1 MSSSSRIILALAAG
15 AVLGAS
21 ITLTHAV
28 LAERQA
34 AQATGLPLDDLR
46 SFVQILD
53 KVKAEY
59 VEPVDDKTL
68 LQNALRGMLSG
79 LDPHSAYLDKTEFK
93 DMNVVTTGKFGGL
106 GIEVQLQG
114 GLVRVV
120 SPIDDTP
127 AAKAGIK
134 PGDLIVKID
143 DAPVQGMTINDA
155 VTKMRGEPGTKVKL
169 IVVRDNTPQPLTFDL
184 KRDVIKVSSVRGRML
199 EPGYAYVR
207 ISQFQIDTGKNFDDI
222 LAKLKKQS
230 GGELKG
236 LVLDLRNNPGG
247 VLNAAVD
254 VSDAL
259 LEKGPI
265 VSIRGRD
272 PGSNHEF
279 DATRGDDLDGRP
291 LVVLVNGGS
300 ASAAEIV
307 AGALQDQHR
316 GILVGS
322 KTFGKGSVQTIVP
335 LQNDDA
341 IKLTTARYYTP
352 SGRSIQAE
360 GIVPDVVLQP
370 VKVSKLDGVDGD
382 GFIKEADLKGRLDNP
397 NAKPAAKP
405 AEKDKDKE
413 AQPEAKQ
420 PDTDASTQPGAAKD
434 GDNLQLSDYEL
445 FEALNLLK
453 GLSIARVSTGDAP
466 VNVAQP

>member
-1 MSSSSRIILALAAG
+1 MSSSSRVILALTAG
-15 AVLGAS
+15 VILGAS
-21 ITLTHAV
+21 VTITHGV
-28 LAERQA
+28 WAERQS
-34 AQATGLPLDDLR
+34 AQAQSGLPFDELR

-79 LDPHSAYLDKTEFK
+79 LDPHSAYLSKDEFR

-106 GIEVQLQG
+106 GIEVQMQD
-114 GLVRVV
+114 GLVKVIT
-120 SPIDDTP
+120 PMDDTP

-143 DAPVQGMTINDA
+143 DSPVQGMSLNDA
-155 VTKMRGEPGTKVKL
+155 VNKMRGDKDTKVKL
-169 IVVRDNTPQPLTFDL
+169 LVVRESAQQPLTFDL
-184 KRDVIKVSSVRGRML
+184 KRDLIKVTSVRGRLL

-207 ISQFQIDTGKNFDDI
+207 ISQFQVDTAENFVDMVN
-222 LAKLKKQS
+222 KLKKDN
-230 GGELKG
+230 GGPLKG
-236 LVLDLRNNPGG
+236 VVLDLRNNPGG
-247 VLNAAVD
+247 LLDAAVK

-272 PGSNHEF
+272 PENTREF
-279 DATRGDDLDGRP
+279 DATPGDVTDGRP

-316 GILVGS
+316 GILVGT

-335 LQNDDA
+335 LQNEDA

-370 VKVSKLDGVDGD
+370 VKISKLEGVDGD

-397 NAKPAAKP
+397 NAKPAPKAD
-405 AEKDKDKE
+405 DKDKP
-413 AQPEAKQ
+413 AASPADAKTDPKAGANGGVG
-420 PDTDASTQPGAAKD
+420 PDAAAKPD
-434 GDNLQLSDYEL
+434 GDNLQLTDYEL
-445 FEALNLLK
+445 FEGLNLLK
-453 GLSIARVSTGDAP
+453 GLSIARA
-466 VNVAQP
+466 N

>member
-1 MSSSSRIILALAAG
+1 MSSSSRVLLALTAG
-15 AVLGAS
+15 VVLGAS
-21 ITLTHAV
+21 ITITHGV

-34 AQATGLPLDDLR
+34 AQAQASLPFDDLR

-79 LDPHSAYLDKTEFK
+79 LDPHSAYMNKEEYK

-106 GIEVQLQG
+106 GIEVQMQD
-114 GLVRVV
+114 GLVKVIT
-120 SPIDDTP
+120 PMDDTP

-143 DAPVQGMTINDA
+143 DSPVQGMSLNDA
-155 VTKMRGEPGTKVKL
+155 VNKMRGDKDTKVKL
-169 IVVRDNTPQPLTFDL
+169 IVVRESAQQPLTFDL
-184 KRDVIKVSSVRGRML
+184 KRDLIKVTSVRGRIL

-207 ISQFQIDTGKNFDDI
+207 ISQFQIDTGENFVET
-222 LAKLKKQS
+222 LNKLKKQN
-230 GGELKG
+230 GAPLKG
-236 LVLDLRNNPGG
+236 VVLDLRNNPGG
-247 VLNAAVD
+247 LLDAAVK

-272 PGSNHEF
+272 PENTREF
-279 DATRGDDLDGRP
+279 DATPGDVLDGKP

-370 VKVSKLDGVDGD
+370 VKISKLDGIDGD

-397 NAKPAAKP
+397 NAKPAVKAGDKDKGDKTDKDSSDAKP
-405 AEKDKDKE
+405 AADGSKADATKADK
-413 AQPEAKQ
+413 A
-420 PDTDASTQPGAAKD
+420 DA
-434 GDNLQLSDYEL
+434 DNLQLSDYEL
-445 FEALNLLK
+445 FEGLNLLK
-453 GLSIARVSTGDAP
+453 GLSIAR
-466 VNVAQP
+466 N

>member
-1 MSSSSRIILALAAG
+1 MSSSSRVLLALAAG
-15 AVLGAS
+15 VVLGAS
-21 ITLTHAV
+21 ITITHGV

-34 AQATGLPLDDLR
+34 AQSQAGLPFDDLR

-79 LDPHSAYLDKTEFK
+79 LDPHSTYMNKEEYK

-106 GIEVQLQG
+106 GIEVQMQD
-114 GLVRVV
+114 GLVKVIT
-120 SPIDDTP
+120 PIDDTP
-127 AAKAGIK
+127 ASKAGIK

-143 DAPVQGMTINDA
+143 DSPVQGMSLNDA
-155 VTKMRGEPGTKVKL
+155 VSKMRGDKDTKVKL
-169 IVVRDNTPQPLTFDL
+169 VVVRESAQQPLTFDL
-184 KRDVIKVSSVRGRML
+184 KRDLIKVTSVRGRLL

-207 ISQFQIDTGKNFDDI
+207 ISQFQIDTGENFVDMVT
-222 LAKLKKQS
+222 KLKKQN
-230 GGELKG
+230 GAPLKG
-236 LVLDLRNNPGG
+236 MVLDLRNNPGG
-247 VLNAAVD
+247 LLDAAVKI
-254 VSDAL
+254 SDAL

-272 PGSNHEF
+272 PENTREF
-279 DATRGDDLDGRP
+279 DATPGDVLDGKP

-307 AGALQDQHR
+307 AGALQDQRR
-316 GILVGS
+316 GILVGT
-322 KTFGKGSVQTIVP
+322 KTFGKGSVQTIIP

-370 VKVSKLDGVDGD
+370 VKISKIDGLDGD

-397 NAKPAAKP
+397 NAKPAPKAG
-405 AEKDKDKE
+405 DKDK
-413 AQPEAKQ
+413 ADKTPDAAK
-420 PDTDASTQPGAAKD
+420 PDPDSAKATTDATKPD

-445 FEALNLLK
+445 FEGLNLLK
-453 GLSIARVSTGDAP
+453 GLSIARA
-466 VNVAQP
+466 N

>member
-1 MSSSSRIILALAAG
+1 MSSSSRVLLALTAG
-15 AVLGAS
+15 VVLGAS
-21 ITLTHAV
+21 ITITHGV
-28 LAERQA
+28 WAERQA
-34 AQATGLPLDDLR
+34 AQAQASLPFDDLR

-79 LDPHSAYLDKTEFK
+79 LDPHSAYLNKEEYK

-106 GIEVQLQG
+106 GIEVQMQD
-114 GLVRVV
+114 GLVKVIT
-120 SPIDDTP
+120 PMDDTP

-143 DAPVQGMTINDA
+143 DSPVQGMSLNDA
-155 VTKMRGEPGTKVKL
+155 VNKMRGDKDTKVKL
-169 IVVRDNTPQPLTFDL
+169 VVVRESAQQPLTFDL
-184 KRDVIKVSSVRGRML
+184 KRDLIKVTSVRGRIL

-207 ISQFQIDTGKNFDDI
+207 ISQFQIDTGENFVET
-222 LAKLKKQS
+222 LNKLKKQN
-230 GGELKG
+230 GAPLKG
-236 LVLDLRNNPGG
+236 VVLDLRNNPGG
-247 VLNAAVD
+247 LLDAAVK

-272 PGSNHEF
+272 PENTREF
-279 DATRGDDLDGRP
+279 DATPGDVLDGKP

-316 GILVGS
+316 GILVGT

-360 GIVPDVVLQP
+360 GIVPDVALQP
-370 VKVSKLDGVDGD
+370 VKISKIDGIDGD

-397 NAKPAAKP
+397 NAKPAVKAGDKDKADKTDKDSSEAKP
-405 AEKDKDKE
+405 AADGSK
-413 AQPEAKQ
+413 
-420 PDTDASTQPGAAKD
+420 PDAAKAD
-434 GDNLQLSDYEL
+434 KADADNLQLSDYEL
-445 FEALNLLK
+445 FEGLNLLK
-453 GLSIARVSTGDAP
+453 GLSIAR
-466 VNVAQP
+466 N

>member
-1 MSSSSRIILALAAG
+1 MSSSSRVLLALTAG
-15 AVLGAS
+15 VVLGAS
-21 ITLTHAV
+21 ITITHGV

-34 AQATGLPLDDLR
+34 AQAQASLPFDDLR

-79 LDPHSAYLDKTEFK
+79 LDPHSAYLNKEEYK

-106 GIEVQLQG
+106 GIEVQMQD
-114 GLVRVV
+114 GLVKVIT
-120 SPIDDTP
+120 PMDDTP

-143 DAPVQGMTINDA
+143 DSPAQGMSLNDA
-155 VTKMRGEPGTKVKL
+155 VNKMRGDKDTKVKL
-169 IVVRDNTPQPLTFDL
+169 VVVRESAQQPLTFDL
-184 KRDVIKVSSVRGRML
+184 KRDLIKVTSVRGRIL

-207 ISQFQIDTGKNFDDI
+207 ISQFQIDTGENFVET
-222 LAKLKKQS
+222 LNKLKKQN
-230 GGELKG
+230 GAPLKG
-236 LVLDLRNNPGG
+236 VVLDLRNNPGG
-247 VLNAAVD
+247 LLDAAVK

-272 PGSNHEF
+272 PENTREF
-279 DATRGDDLDGRP
+279 DATSGDVLDGKP

-316 GILVGS
+316 GILVGT

-370 VKVSKLDGVDGD
+370 VKISKLDGVDGD

-397 NAKPAAKP
+397 NAKPAVKAGDKDKGDKTDKDSSDAKP
-405 AEKDKDKE
+405 AADGSKADATKADK
-413 AQPEAKQ
+413 A
-420 PDTDASTQPGAAKD
+420 DA
-434 GDNLQLSDYEL
+434 DNLQLSDYEL
-445 FEALNLLK
+445 FEGLNLLK
-453 GLSIARVSTGDAP
+453 GLAIAR
-466 VNVAQP
+466 N

>member
-1 MSSSSRIILALAAG
+1 MSSSSRVLLALAAG
-15 AVLGAS
+15 VVLGAS
-21 ITLTHAV
+21 ITITHGV

-34 AQATGLPLDDLR
+34 AQSQAGLPFDDLR

-79 LDPHSAYLDKTEFK
+79 LDPHSTYMNKEEYK

-106 GIEVQLQG
+106 GIEVQMQD
-114 GLVRVV
+114 GLVKVIT
-120 SPIDDTP
+120 PIDDTP
-127 AAKAGIK
+127 ASKAGIK

-143 DAPVQGMTINDA
+143 DSPVQGMSLNDA
-155 VTKMRGEPGTKVKL
+155 VSKMRGDKDTKVKL
-169 IVVRDNTPQPLTFDL
+169 VVVRESAQQPLTFDL
-184 KRDVIKVSSVRGRML
+184 KRDLIKVTSVRGRLL

-207 ISQFQIDTGKNFDDI
+207 ISQFQIDTGENFVDMVT
-222 LAKLKKQS
+222 KLKKQN
-230 GGELKG
+230 GAPLKG
-236 LVLDLRNNPGG
+236 MVLDLRNNPGG
-247 VLNAAVD
+247 LLDAAVKI
-254 VSDAL
+254 SDAL

-272 PGSNHEF
+272 PENTREF
-279 DATRGDDLDGRP
+279 DATPGDVLDGKP

-307 AGALQDQHR
+307 AGALQDQRR
-316 GILVGS
+316 GILVGT
-322 KTFGKGSVQTIVP
+322 KTFGKGSVQTIIP

-370 VKVSKLDGVDGD
+370 VKISKIDGLDGD

-397 NAKPAAKP
+397 NAKPAPKAG
-405 AEKDKDKE
+405 DKDK
-413 AQPEAKQ
+413 ADKTPDAAK
-420 PDTDASTQPGAAKD
+420 PDPDSAKATTDAAKPD

-445 FEALNLLK
+445 FEGLNLLK
-453 GLSIARVSTGDAP
+453 GLSIARA
-466 VNVAQP
+466 N

>member
-1 MSSSSRIILALAAG
+1 MSSSTRVILALTAG
-15 AVLGAS
+15 VVLGAS
-21 ITLTHAV
+21 ITITHGV

-34 AQATGLPLDDLR
+34 AQTQASLPYDDLR

-79 LDPHSAYLDKTEFK
+79 LDPHSAYLSKDEYR

-106 GIEVQLQG
+106 GIEVQMQD
-114 GLVRVV
+114 GLVKVIT
-120 SPIDDTP
+120 PMDDTP

-143 DAPVQGMTINDA
+143 DTPVQGMSLNDA
-155 VTKMRGEPGTKVKL
+155 VNKMRGEKDTKVKL
-169 IVVRDNTPQPLTFDL
+169 VVVRESAQQPLTFDL
-184 KRDVIKVSSVRGRML
+184 KRDLIKVTSVRGRLL

-207 ISQFQIDTGKNFDDI
+207 ISQFQVDTGENFVDM
-222 LAKLKKQS
+222 LNKLKKEN
-230 GGELKG
+230 GAPLKG
-236 LVLDLRNNPGG
+236 VVLDLRNNPGG
-247 VLNAAVD
+247 LLDAAVK

-272 PGSNHEF
+272 PENTREF
-279 DATRGDDLDGRP
+279 DATPGDVIDGKP

-316 GILVGS
+316 GILVGT

-360 GIVPDVVLQP
+360 GIVPDVVLRP
-370 VKVSKLDGVDGD
+370 VKISKLDGVDGD

-397 NAKPAAKP
+397 NAKPAPKPGDKTDKPDASGDAKP
-405 AEKDKDKE
+405 DADG
-413 AQPEAKQ
+413 AKT
-420 PDTDASTQPGAAKD
+420 TDAAKAD
-434 GDNLQLSDYEL
+434 ADNLQLNDYEL
-445 FEALNLLK
+445 FEGLNLLK
-453 GLSIARVSTGDAP
+453 GLSIARA
-466 VNVAQP
+466 N

>member
-1 MSSSSRIILALAAG
+1 MPSSSRVLLALAAG
-15 AVLGAS
+15 VVIGAS
-21 ITLTHAV
+21 VTLTHGV

-34 AQATGLPLDDLR
+34 QAQALPLDDLR
-46 SFVQILD
+46 SFVDILN
-53 KVKAEY
+53 KVKADY
-59 VEPVDDKTL
+59 VEPVDDKVL

-79 LDPHSAYLDKTEFK
+79 LDPHSAYLDKTEFR

-106 GIEVQLQG
+106 GIEVQMQG

-143 DAPVQGMTINDA
+143 DSPVQGMSINDA
-155 VTKMRGEPGTKVKL
+155 VSKMRGEPGTKVKL
-169 IVVRDNTPQPLTFDL
+169 IVVRDNTPQPLTFEL
-184 KRDVIKVSSVRGRML
+184 KRDVIKVASVRGRTL
-199 EPGYAYVR
+199 EPGYAYIR
-207 ISQFQIDTGKNFDDI
+207 ISQFQTDTGKNFDETI
-222 LAKLKKQS
+222 AKLKKEN

-272 PGSNHEF
+272 PESNHEF
-279 DATRGDDLDGRP
+279 DATPGDDLDGKP

-316 GILVGS
+316 GILVGN

-335 LQNDDA
+335 LQNEDA

-360 GIVPDVVLQP
+360 GIVPDVKLQP
-370 VKVSKLDGVDGD
+370 VKVSKLDLPDGD

-397 NAKPAAKP
+397 NTKTEPKPADKADTKAEPEGAKQPDAAKP
-405 AEKDKDKE
+405 ADG
-413 AQPEAKQ
+413 
-420 PDTDASTQPGAAKD
+420 TD
-434 GDNLQLSDYEL
+434 LQLSDYEL

-453 GLSIARVSTGDAP
+453 GMAIARA
-466 VNVAQP
+466 N

>member
-1 MSSSSRIILALAAG
+1 MSSSSRVLLALAAG
-15 AVLGAS
+15 VVLGAS
-21 ITLTHAV
+21 ITITHGV

-34 AQATGLPLDDLR
+34 AQTQGGLPFDDLR

-79 LDPHSAYLDKTEFK
+79 LDPHSAYMDKQEYK

-106 GIEVQLQG
+106 GIEVQMQD
-114 GLVRVV
+114 GLVKVV

-127 AAKAGIK
+127 ASKAGIK

-143 DAPVQGMTINDA
+143 DSPVQGMSLNDA
-155 VTKMRGEPGTKVKL
+155 VNKMRGDQDTKVKL
-169 IVVRDNTPQPLTFDL
+169 LVVRESSQQPLTFDL
-184 KRDVIKVSSVRGRML
+184 KRELIKVTSVRGRLL

-207 ISQFQIDTGKNFDDI
+207 ISQFQIDTGKSFEDT

-247 VLNAAVD
+247 VLTAAVD

-259 LEKGPI
+259 LDKGPI

-272 PGSNHEF
+272 PENTREF
-279 DATRGDDLDGRP
+279 DATPGDVIDGKP

-316 GILVGS
+316 GVLVGS

-370 VKVSKLDGVDGD
+370 VKISKIDGIDGD

-397 NAKPAAKP
+397 NAKPAAK
-405 AEKDKDKE
+405 AGDKADK
-413 AQPEAKQ
+413 
-420 PDTDASTQPGAAKD
+420 PDTSTAVPAIDSPKPDAAKD
-434 GDNLQLSDYEL
+434 ADNLQLNDYEL
-445 FEALNLLK
+445 FEGLNLLK
-453 GLSIARVSTGDAP
+453 GLSIARA
-466 VNVAQP
+466 N

>member
-1 MSSSSRIILALAAG
+1 MSSSSRVLLALAAG
-15 AVLGAS
+15 VVLGAS
-21 ITLTHAV
+21 ITITHGV

-34 AQATGLPLDDLR
+34 AQSQAGLPFDDLR

-79 LDPHSAYLDKTEFK
+79 LDPHSTYMNKEEYK

-106 GIEVQLQG
+106 GIEVQMQD
-114 GLVRVV
+114 GLVKVIT
-120 SPIDDTP
+120 PIDDTP
-127 AAKAGIK
+127 ASKAGIK

-143 DAPVQGMTINDA
+143 DSPVQGMSLNDA
-155 VTKMRGEPGTKVKL
+155 VSKMRGDKDTKVKL
-169 IVVRDNTPQPLTFDL
+169 VVVRESAQQPLTFDL
-184 KRDVIKVSSVRGRML
+184 KRDLIKVTSVRGRLL

-207 ISQFQIDTGKNFDDI
+207 ISQFQIDTGENFVDMVT
-222 LAKLKKQS
+222 KLKKQN
-230 GGELKG
+230 GAPLKG
-236 LVLDLRNNPGG
+236 MVLDLRNNPGG
-247 VLNAAVD
+247 LLDAAVKI
-254 VSDAL
+254 SDAL

-272 PGSNHEF
+272 PENTREF
-279 DATRGDDLDGRP
+279 DATPGDVLDGKP

-307 AGALQDQHR
+307 AGALQDQRR
-316 GILVGS
+316 GILVGT

-370 VKVSKLDGVDGD
+370 VKISKIDGLDGD

-405 AEKDKDKE
+405 ADGKDKPAD
-413 AQPEAKQ
+413 AKQ
-420 PDTDASTQPGAAKD
+420 PDAGADAGTQPGAAKD

-453 GLSIARVSTGDAP
+453 GLSIARVSTGDAA

>member
-1 MSSSSRIILALAAG
+1 MSSSSRVILALTAG
-15 AVLGAS
+15 VVLGAS
-21 ITLTHAV
+21 ITITHGV

-34 AQATGLPLDDLR
+34 AQAQSSLPFDDLR

-79 LDPHSAYLDKTEFK
+79 LDPHSSYLNKEEYK

-106 GIEVQLQG
+106 GIEVQMQD
-114 GLVRVV
+114 GLVKVIT
-120 SPIDDTP
+120 PMDDTP

-143 DAPVQGMTINDA
+143 DSPVQGMSLNDA
-155 VTKMRGEPGTKVKL
+155 VNKMRGDKDTKVKL
-169 IVVRDNTPQPLTFDL
+169 VVVRESAQQPLTFDL
-184 KRDVIKVSSVRGRML
+184 KRDLIKVTSVRGRIL

-207 ISQFQIDTGKNFDDI
+207 ISQFQIDTGENFVET
-222 LAKLKKQS
+222 LNKLKKQNGS
-230 GGELKG
+230 PLKG
-236 LVLDLRNNPGG
+236 VVLDLRNNPGG
-247 VLNAAVD
+247 LLDAAVK

-272 PGSNHEF
+272 PENTREF
-279 DATRGDDLDGRP
+279 DATPGDVIEGKP

-316 GILVGS
+316 GILVGT

-360 GIVPDVVLQP
+360 GIVPDVALQP
-370 VKVSKLDGVDGD
+370 VKISKLDGIDGD

-397 NAKPAAKP
+397 NAKPAVKAGDKDKSDKTDKDSSDAKP
-405 AEKDKDKE
+405 AADGSKADATKADK
-413 AQPEAKQ
+413 A
-420 PDTDASTQPGAAKD
+420 DA
-434 GDNLQLSDYEL
+434 DNLQLSDYEL
-445 FEALNLLK
+445 FEGLNLLK
-453 GLSIARVSTGDAP
+453 GLAIAR
-466 VNVAQP
+466 N

>member
-1 MSSSSRIILALAAG
+1 MSSSSRVLLALTAG
-15 AVLGAS
+15 VVLGAS
-21 ITLTHAV
+21 ITITHGV

-34 AQATGLPLDDLR
+34 AQAQASLPFDDLR

-79 LDPHSAYLDKTEFK
+79 LDPHSSYLNKEEYK

-106 GIEVQLQG
+106 GIEVQMQD
-114 GLVRVV
+114 GLVKVIT
-120 SPIDDTP
+120 PMDDTP

-143 DAPVQGMTINDA
+143 DSPVQGMSLNDA
-155 VTKMRGEPGTKVKL
+155 VNKMRGDRDTKVKL
-169 IVVRDNTPQPLTFDL
+169 VVVREGAQQPLTFDL
-184 KRDVIKVSSVRGRML
+184 KRDLIKVTSVRGRLL

-207 ISQFQIDTGKNFDDI
+207 ISQFQIDTGENFVET
-222 LAKLKKQS
+222 LNKLKKQNGS
-230 GGELKG
+230 PLKG
-236 LVLDLRNNPGG
+236 VVLDLRNNPGG
-247 VLNAAVD
+247 LLDAAVK

-272 PGSNHEF
+272 PENTREF
-279 DATRGDDLDGRP
+279 DATSGDVLDGKP

-316 GILVGS
+316 GILVGT

-360 GIVPDVVLQP
+360 GIVPDVALQP
-370 VKVSKLDGVDGD
+370 VKISKLDGIDGD

-397 NAKPAAKP
+397 NAKPAVKAGDKDKSDKTDKDSSDAKP
-405 AEKDKDKE
+405 AADGSKADATKADK
-413 AQPEAKQ
+413 A
-420 PDTDASTQPGAAKD
+420 DA
-434 GDNLQLSDYEL
+434 DNLQLSDYEL
-445 FEALNLLK
+445 FEGLNLLK
-453 GLSIARVSTGDAP
+453 GLAIAR
-466 VNVAQP
+466 N

>member
-1 MSSSSRIILALAAG
+1 MSSSSRVILALTAG
-15 AVLGAS
+15 VVLGAS
-21 ITLTHAV
+21 ITITHGV

-34 AQATGLPLDDLR
+34 AQSQTGLPFDELR

-68 LQNALRGMLSG
+68 LQNALRGMLAG
-79 LDPHSAYLDKTEFK
+79 LDPHSAYLNKEEYR

-106 GIEVQLQG
+106 GIEVQMQD
-114 GLVRVV
+114 GLVKVV

-143 DAPVQGMTINDA
+143 DAPVQGMSLNDA
-155 VTKMRGEPGTKVKL
+155 VNKMRGDKDTKVKL
-169 IVVRDNTPQPLTFDL
+169 LVVRESAQQPLTFDL
-184 KRDVIKVSSVRGRML
+184 KRDLIKVTSVRGRLL

-207 ISQFQIDTGKNFDDI
+207 ISQFQVDTAQSFVDMLN
-222 LAKLKKQS
+222 KLKKDN
-230 GGELKG
+230 GAPLKG
-236 LVLDLRNNPGG
+236 VVLDLRNNPGG
-247 VLNAAVD
+247 LLDAAVR

-259 LEKGPI
+259 LDKGPI

-272 PGSNHEF
+272 PENTREF
-279 DATRGDDLDGRP
+279 DATPGDEIDGRP

-307 AGALQDQHR
+307 AGALQDHHR
-316 GILVGS
+316 GILVGT

-360 GIVPDVVLQP
+360 GITPDVVLQP
-370 VKVSKLDGVDGD
+370 VKISKLEGVDGD

-397 NAKPAAKP
+397 DAKPAPK
-405 AEKDKDKE
+405 AEDKDKPGKTPAE
-413 AQPEAKQ
+413 GKPSGDSAAAPGAPK
-420 PDTDASTQPGAAKD
+420 TDAAKAAD
-434 GDNLQLSDYEL
+434 SENLELSDYEL
-445 FEALNLLK
+445 FEGLNLLK
-453 GLSIARVSTGDAP
+453 GLVIARA
-466 VNVAQP
+466 N